1 MSQDVLV
8 ALARQVAA
16 DVREQPRIE
25 ALADDELA
33 KLGLDADEIQSI
45 RSGFFD
51 RVLWLGISA
60 AEDSPGCCTG

>member
-8 ALARQVAA
+8 GLARRVAA
-16 DVREQPRIE
+16 DVSEQPRIE

-33 KLGLDADEIQSI
+33 EMGLDADEIQSI

-60 AEDSPGCCTG
+60 ADDAPGCCTG